1 MNPEKF
7 SALSDTSPEAED
19 IQIALLKKL
28 TPAQRAAKVFSLS
41 HTVFTLSKRAIQRQ
55 NPGLSELEMKLLY
68 LHHFY
73 SPGIA
78 RKVRAYLQ
86 KKNKNAS
93 Q

>member
-1 MNPEKF
+1 MNPEQF
-7 SALSDTSPEAED
+7 SALSDTSPEAEE
-19 IQIALLKKL
+19 IQIALIRKL

-41 HTVFTLSKRAIQRQ
+41 HQVLTLSKRAIQRQ
-55 NPGLSELEMKLLY
+55 NPGLSEFEMKLLY

-86 KKNKNAS
+86 EKNKNGNR
-93 Q
+93 